1 MLLFLSVHCLP
12 YFDVAPLLAGEF
24 MIEIVTIG
32 IVTIEM
38 VTIEIGGW
46 QRRVMSLAGHIEER
60 R

>member
-1 MLLFLSVHCLP
+1 MLLFLSVYCLP

-24 MIEIVTIG
+24 MIEIVTI
-32 IVTIEM
+32 EM

-46 QRRVMSLAGHIEER
+46 QRRVTSLAGHIEER